1 MINVFFLKMRMNFKK
16 LFCLIVLSE
25 EQSFS
30 KVLITKMIHPEKDKR
45 PQLDEIKK
53 ELSPYLQ

>member
-1 MINVFFLKMRMNFKK
+1 MVIKMIMHLKK

-30 KVLITKMIHPEKDKR
+30 KALITKMIHPEKDKR
-45 PQLDEIKK
+45 PQLDDIKK

>member
-1 MINVFFLKMRMNFKK
+1 MVIKMIMHFKK

-30 KVLITKMIHPEKDKR
+30 KALITKMIHPEKDKR